1 MVIVT
6 AKEYAALRGVVN
18 GTVRKAIKLGHAM
31 PGVVKL
37 DKFGNAHKIY
47 VSDSFYR
54 ENKKKLKKVLEV
66 TK

>member
-1 MVIVT
+1 MVAVT

-18 GTVRKAIKLGHAM
+18 GAVRKAIKLGHAM
-31 PGVVKL
+31 PGVVRRE
-37 DKFGNAHKIY
+37 KFGNAHRIY
-47 VSDSFYR
+47 VSNGFYE